1 MTAVA
6 PPSNRGRKFPAEP
19 LTRDEVLGLLA
30 AASTRTSTGIRMRAH
45 IAVLFGAG
53 LRLAESLDLE
63 PRDIDTAAQTVRVR
77 EGKGRR
83 ARTVGIDLYSCAL
96 IERWLDRR
104 AALGL
109 GARHKLFATYSTG
122 QHGRPLQ
129 ARYVR
134 AALGRLAARAG
145 IGKRVHPHGLR
156 HSLASDMA
164 DNGSS
169 VWEIQRQLGHRSV
182 ATTDRYVH
190 ALRPTGLLD
199 HMRQRRWHDAGDGDG
214 LPVPST
220 DQLRLPA
227 AGGPAQGP
235 PLGLGRAALA
245 QAVEGLGQVLEVLC
259 ELVDAEAFPPRQR
272 PAGGSGDAGSDRAA
286 SDRKRYQPAA

>member
-1 MTAVA
+1 MPIA
-6 PPSNRGRKFPAEP
+6 PPSNKGRKFPAEP

-77 EGKGRR
+77 VGKGRK
-83 ARTVGIDLYSCAL
+83 ARTVGIDAYSCAL

-104 AALGL
+104 SMLGL
-109 GARHKLFATYSTG
+109 GARHRLFATYSAG
-122 QHGRPLQ
+122 QLGRPLQ
-129 ARYVR
+129 PRYVR
-134 AALGRLAARAG
+134 SALARLAAKAG

-169 VWEIQRQLGHRSV
+169 VFDIQRQLGHASV
-182 ATTDRYVH
+182 ATTDRYIH
-190 ALRPTGLLD
+190 ALRPAGLLE
-199 HMRQRRWHDAGDGDG
+199 HMRQRRWHGVVDDGTG

-220 DQLRLPA
+220 GLRVPT
-227 AGGPAQGP
+227 AGGPVPGP
-235 PLGLGRAALA
+235 PAGLGQATLA
-245 QAVEGLGQVLEVLC
+245 RAVEGLGQVLEALC
-259 ELVDAEAFPPRQR
+259 ELVDADAFPPPGDQG
-272 PAGGSGDAGSDRAA
+272 GGSGGTGPDRAA
-286 SDRKRYQPAA
+286 SGGKRYQPAA